1 MGEAFAGKVAIVTGA
16 ASGIGQATAWALAE
30 AGATVIAADL
40 DATGL
45 GRTVADTATAG
56 RITAMRC
63 DIASEQDVAAL
74 VAAAE
79 KAGGLAV
86 AVNCAGIAQPMVPFE
101 ESDEVLFNRVMR
113 TNAYGT
119 WLCMQHEVRAM
130 LPRGAGAIV
139 NVASVAG
146 LIAQPLMHAYTA
158 SKHAVIGL
166 TRSVG
171 FEVVGRGVRINAICP
186 GATATPMA
194 LGATDV
200 RDASKAFLEV
210 IPSHRMA
217 DPREIAS
224 AIRYLAS
231 DEASYI
237 VAATLTVDGGLTA
250 I

>member
-1 MGEAFAGKVAIVTGA
+1 MTEAFAGNVAIVTGA

-30 AGATVIAADL
+30 AGASVIAADL
-40 DATGL
+40 DAAGL
-45 GRTVADTATAG
+45 ERTVAEAGAAG
-56 RITAMRC
+56 RVTAMRC
-63 DIASEQDVAAL
+63 DIASEHDVRAL

-79 KAGGLAV
+79 RAGGLAI

-101 ESDEVLFNRVMR
+101 ESDEILFNRVMR
-113 TNAYGT
+113 TNTYGT

-130 LPRGAGAIV
+130 LARGKGAIV
-139 NVASVAG
+139 NVASVSG
-146 LIAQPLMHAYTA
+146 LFAQPLMHAYTA

-171 FEVVGRGVRINAICP
+171 FEVAGRGIRINAVCP

-194 LGATDV
+194 LGSADTH
-200 RDASKAFLEV
+200 DASEAILQR
-210 IPSHRMA
+210 IPSQRMA

-237 VAATLTVDGGLTA
+237 VAAALIVDGGLTVV
-250 I
+250 